1 MKIIGIGKNYV
12 LDKSEIDDLK
22 NDEQLIFTK
31 PDSSLVTDSKDV
43 EFPAITNQL
52 IYEVELV
59 VKIGKTAKNVSVE
72 EANSYISEIGIGIDY
87 TAKDVLTASREK
99 KGPWALAKGFDGASP
114 ISGFKPISDFPELDN
129 INFDLVINGEKKQ
142 VGNTSYII
150 YNFAEI
156 ISFVST
162 FMTLNPGDMIFTGTP
177 AVGAGETFKGDHL
190 QASIEGEILLDFKMI

>member
-142 VGNTSYII
+142 VGNTGYII

>member
-22 NDEQLIFTK
+22 NDVQLIFTK

-59 VKIGKTAKNVSVE
+59 VKIGKTARNVSVE

-87 TAKDVLTASREK
+87 TAKDVLTTSREK

-142 VGNTSYII
+142 VGNTGYII